1 MRESAF
7 THQNKEKWQ
16 LFEEML
22 RSKTVNPQVLSD
34 LYVKITDDL
43 SFAKTFYPDSKTSK
57 YLNELAS
64 KVHHSIYKT
73 KKERSNRLITFFRDE
88 VPIAFASM
96 QKQMLISFLIFM
108 IAAGIGAISAY
119 KDSTFLRVI
128 LGDSYV
134 NMTINNIKEGKP
146 FDVYAKMDPLEMF
159 LKITW
164 NNINVSFIAFALG
177 ITYGF
182 GTVIVLFRNGVMLG
196 SFFTFF
202 FQYGLLGDSILTV
215 MLHGTIEI
223 SAVVAA
229 GGAGLAIGNS
239 LLFPKTYTRIYALQT
254 ASKKGL
260 KIIVGL
266 IPLFIIAGFIEGF
279 LTRYAG
285 MPSVIKA
292 LVLLLSFVF
301 ILYYFVIYPRTK
313 SNQLREEN
321 QIPISLYEQEPD
333 YEQYA

>member
-16 LFEEML
+16 LFEELL

-73 KKERSNRLITFFRDE
+73 KKERSNRLITFYRDE
-88 VPIAFASM
+88 VPIAFASI
-96 QKQMLISFLIFM
+96 QKQMLLSLVIFM
-108 IAAGIGAISAY
+108 VAAAIGSLSAY
-119 KDSTFLRVI
+119 KDSAFLRVI

-134 NMTINNIKEGKP
+134 NMTINNIKEGRP
-146 FDVYAKMDPLEMF
+146 FDVYAKTEPIEMF
-159 LKITW
+159 VRITW

-177 ITYGF
+177 ISYGF
-182 GTVIVLFRNGVMLG
+182 GTVVLLFRNGVMLG
-196 SFFTFF
+196 AFFTFF
-202 FQYGLLGDSILTV
+202 FQYGMLGDSLLTV

-223 SAVVAA
+223 SAIIAA
-229 GGAGLAIGNS
+229 GGAGLAIGNA
-239 LLFPKTYTRIYALQT
+239 LLFPKTYTRMYALQV
-254 ASKKGL
+254 AAKKGV
-260 KIIVGL
+260 KIIIGL
-266 IPLFIIAGFIEGF
+266 LPLFIIAGFIESF

-285 MPSVIKA
+285 MPSLLKGM
-292 LVLLLSFVF
+292 VLLLSFVF
-301 ILYYFVIYPRTK
+301 IIYYFFLYPRTK
-313 SNQLREEN
+313 SNQIRVEN
-321 QIPISLYEQEPD
+321 DIPISLYEQEPD
-333 YEQYA
+333 YEKFA